1 MKVGIYDRYLATMGG
16 GERYA
21 CKMAE
26 VLSHSHEVDLIS
38 ERPVDLEKVGEQLHI
53 DLSRVSLKI
62 FPYLSQEYASGITKD
77 YDLFVNATYLSSL
90 SNHARRGIYLVYFPT
105 PFDVDF
111 KFKHRLAY
119 LILRGW
125 AERIN
130 REDTLQKILPAVGVE
145 PVAGVYD
152 PSRFLLGGYAWTSGR
167 AVVRIKEGQ
176 GDRPLKLRI
185 QAGRRRGVPPAQI
198 TVRADGEVVL
208 RDKILTGKQRL
219 DLVVPPALLVEGGE
233 VEVVS
238 STFVPAQYGYSQDS
252 RELGVVISY
261 KAPLPFPRRLLLR
274 CLSFIPLF
282 VINYPRDLA
291 FLDSYDQIISISQY
305 TQSWVKKL
313 WGRDSQILYPPVEID
328 SLRDGPKREMVI
340 SVGRFFTG
348 NHNKKQLEM
357 VRAFKEIYRKGK
369 RGWEYH
375 LVGGVEDIKEHRRY
389 LQQVRR
395 ESEGYP
401 IYIHENASWEEL
413 VRLLSQSKIF
423 WHASGLGEDENKH
436 PDKFEHFGITTVEAM
451 ASGCVPVVI
460 ARGGQ
465 REIVQDG
472 VDGFL
477 FEDWP
482 GLVETTVRLMEDQ
495 ELLHKVG
502 HKAKE
507 KSNRFSVQSFVR
519 HLEDI
524 VGELQDVP
532 SP

>member
-38 ERPVDLEKVGEQLHI
+38 ERLVDLEKVGEQLHI

-62 FPYLSQEYASGITKD
+62 FPYLSREYAASITKD

-90 SNHARRGIYLVYFPT
+90 SNHARRSIYLVYFPT

-119 LILRGW
+119 LLLRGW

-130 REDTLQKILPAVGVE
+130 REDTLQKILHTVRVE
-145 PVAGVYD
+145 PVAGIHD
-152 PSRFLLGGYAWTSGR
+152 PSRFLLGGYAWTSGQ
-167 AVVRIKEGQ
+167 AVVRIKESQ
-176 GDRPLKLRI
+176 GDHPLKLRI
-185 QAGRRRGVPPAQI
+185 QGGRRRGVPPAQLTI
-198 TVRADGEVVL
+198 KADGEVVL
-208 RDKILTGKQRL
+208 RDRILAHKERL
-219 DLVVPPALLVEGGE
+219 NFVVPRALLVGGGE
-233 VEVVS
+233 VEIAS
-238 STFVPAQYGYSQDS
+238 STFVPAQYGYSRDS

-261 KAPLPFPRRLLLR
+261 KTRLPLPGRLLLR

-291 FLDSYDQIISISQY
+291 FLDTYDQIISISQY

-357 VRAFKEIYRKGK
+357 VRAFKEICRREKK
-369 RGWEYH
+369 GWEYH
-375 LVGGVEDIKEHRRY
+375 LVGGVEDVKEHKRY

-413 VRLLSQSKIF
+413 VRLLSRSKIF

-482 GLVETTVRLMEDQ
+482 GLVETAVRLMEDQ
-495 ELLHKVG
+495 ELLHQVG
-502 HKAKE
+502 QRAREKAQ
-507 KSNRFSVQSFVR
+507 RFSVQSFAR

-524 VGELQDVP
+524 VRKLQDLP